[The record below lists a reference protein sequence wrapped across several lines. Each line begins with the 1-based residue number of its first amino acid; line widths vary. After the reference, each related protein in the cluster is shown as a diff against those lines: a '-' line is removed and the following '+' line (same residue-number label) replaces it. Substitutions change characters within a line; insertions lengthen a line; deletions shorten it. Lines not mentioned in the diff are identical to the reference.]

1 MDWALQSH
9 DLHAVNHFGVGN
21 PVLYMMM
28 AIIILP
34 TVFSWFYGKTQIEK
48 DED

>member
-28 AIIILP
+28 SIIILP